1 MKTLIKIIAVSI
13 VILVLSSTSFAVYLY
28 SPPVTINDTIE
39 CTIVNVG
46 DKPMTVSITAC
57 DSVTC
62 VINAPYPNVSPG
74 TIVKFSTDAV
84 SLGYC
89 QFNISGKPEN
99 VRASACI
106 INTTTGNI
114 DCLSAQ

>member
-1 MKTLIKIIAVSI
+1 MKTLIKIIAISI

-62 VINAPYPNVSPG
+62 VLTNPYPNVSPG
-74 TIVKFSTDAV
+74 TIVKFSTDAF

-89 QFNISGKPEN
+89 EFNIDGKSEN
-99 VRASACI
+99 VRASACV
-106 INTTTGNI
+106 INATNGNM
-114 DCLSAQ
+114 DCLSAH